1 MSSLPP
7 PALEVRGLSKRFGAV
22 AALNELNLKVSAG
35 ELVALVG
42 PDGSGKST
50 FVEILCTLL
59 SYDAGSATVLG
70 FDCRH
75 QTDQIRRRIGY
86 MPQRFSLY
94 EDLSVEEN
102 LLFFADIFSIDTGL
116 RKTRFA
122 ELLQFSRLTSFAK
135 QRAAKLSGGMKQ
147 KLALSCALMH
157 APELLFLDEPT
168 TGVDPLSRREF
179 WQLLFDLQAKG
190 TTILMTT
197 PYLDE
202 AERANRVAFLFRGRV
217 VACDQPENLLRR
229 FCGGVI
235 QLEPRRMEETR
246 AVLAGAFPLA
256 RMHVFGDSL
265 HIHAAQAEPFL
276 LEITRTLRQNQLDYQ
291 KLEVIPAR
299 LEDVFVQE
307 MEEDDHATRD

>member
-1 MSSLPP
+1 MSSLQPQ
-7 PALEVRGLSKRFGAV
+7 ALEVRGLSKRFRV
-22 AALNELNLKVSAG
+22 VEALNELNLMVPAG

-50 FVEILCTLL
+50 LVQILCTLL
-59 SYDAGSATVLG
+59 SYDSGSATVLG

-102 LLFFADIFSIDTGL
+102 LRFFADIFSIEADI
-116 RKTRFA
+116 RKARFE
-122 ELLQFSRLTSFAK
+122 ELLQFSRLTPFAK

-217 VACDQPENLLRR
+217 VAYDHPENLLLR
-229 FCGGVI
+229 FRGGVI
-235 QLEPRRMEETR
+235 QLEVGRMEEAR
-246 AVLAGAFPLA
+246 ALLAAEYPPA
-256 RMHVFGDSL
+256 TMHVFGDSL
-265 HIHAAQAEPFL
+265 HIYAAQPETFL
-276 LEITRTLRQNQLDYQ
+276 LEVARKLEQNHLDYQ
-291 KLEVIPAR
+291 KLTVIPAR
-299 LEDVFVQE
+299 LEDVFVQA
-307 MEEDDHATRD
+307 MEEDAQQTRH

>member
-7 PALEVRGLSKRFGAV
+7 PALEVRGLNKRFRV
-22 AALNELNLKVSAG
+22 VTALNELNLTVPAG

-50 FVEILCTLL
+50 LVQILCTLL
-59 SYDAGSATVLG
+59 SYDAGSVTVLG

-75 QTDQIRRRIGY
+75 QADQIRRRIGY

-102 LLFFADIFSIDTGL
+102 LRFFADIFSIEAGT
-116 RKTRFA
+116 RKTRFQ
-122 ELLQFSRLTSFAK
+122 ELLQFSRLAPFAK
-135 QRAAKLSGGMKQ
+135 RRAAKLSGGMKQ

-179 WQLLFDLQAKG
+179 WQLLFDLQSKG

-202 AERANRVAFLFRGRV
+202 AERANRVVFLFRGRV
-217 VACDQPENLLRR
+217 VAYDRPENLLLR
-229 FCGGVI
+229 FRGGVI
-235 QLEPRRMEETR
+235 QLELARMEEAR
-246 AVLAGAFPLA
+246 ALLTAAYPQA
-256 RMHVFGDSL
+256 TMHVFGDSL
-265 HIHAAQAEPFL
+265 HIYAAQAERFL
-276 LEITRTLRQNQLDYQ
+276 LEVARKLEQNHLDYQ
-291 KLEVIPAR
+291 KLTAIPAR
-299 LEDVFVQE
+299 LEDVFVQA
-307 MEEDDHATRD
+307 MEEDAH